1 MLYLAHQPTRAFLYY
16 FFTFVEYSLFAFAL
30 YTLIKNAAFKK
41 IILISCVAYL
51 VFWIIYNFF
60 FKSPGIDSVP
70 IGIETILILVYSFY
84 FLFEQMNDTSN
95 LFIYSKY
102 SFWVIFGILLYLA
115 GSFFIYIF
123 SNQLL
128 SEGKS
133 DEVAKYWVFTNI
145 FSILK
150 NIFFVI
156 AIILNAKEA
165 DPKKTT
171 GYVNYKLN

>member
-1 MLYLAHQPTRAFLYY
+1 M
-16 FFTFVEYSLFAFAL
+16 
-30 YTLIKNAAFKK
+30 
-41 IILISCVAYL
+41 
-51 VFWIIYNFF
+51 
-60 FKSPGIDSVP
+60 
-70 IGIETILILVYSFY
+70 
-84 FLFEQMNDTSN
+84 
-95 LFIYSKY
+95 
-102 SFWVIFGILLYLA
+102 A